1 MEQLREGFF
10 TNVVNVVVDERTR
23 MEGFFQV
30 EDIHCVRCNKP
41 LGWRYIPAQP
51 NGTVLLKLAHLL
63 FWDGARLLNADTLL
77 DPVVDQENQEDHD
90 QENQENQED
99 QGSG

>member
-1 MEQLREGFF
+1 MSR
-10 TNVVNVVVDERTR
+10 
-23 MEGFFQV
+23 
-30 EDIHCVRCNKP
+30 
-41 LGWRYIPAQP
+41 
-51 NGTVLLKLAHLL
+51 AHLL

-99 QGSG
+99 QGNQGEEDEDDQGPDDNVDID